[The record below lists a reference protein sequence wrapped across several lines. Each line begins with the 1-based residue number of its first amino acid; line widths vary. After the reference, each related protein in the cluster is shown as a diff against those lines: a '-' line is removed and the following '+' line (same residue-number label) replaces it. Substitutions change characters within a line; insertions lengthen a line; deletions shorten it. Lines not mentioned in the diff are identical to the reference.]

1 MNGPQDLGGM
11 MGFGPVAPE
20 ADEPIFH
27 ADWEARALGVT
38 LAAGALGT
46 WSLDESRWSRESLPP
61 AVYYSSTYYE
71 IWTRALE
78 NQLVKHG
85 LITPEEL
92 AAGTAD
98 VQAPHPAQL
107 TPELVTPSLG
117 RGKPTDRALDTPPR
131 FMPGQRVRARNI
143 HPKGHVRL
151 PRYLRGHTGVIE
163 ADHGGHV
170 FPDTS
175 AHGLG
180 EQPQRLYTV
189 VFDGAAVWG
198 EGCEPGLTISADLWE
213 SYLERA

>member
-1 MNGPQDLGGM
+1 MNGPQDVGGM

-20 ADEPIFH
+20 ANEPIFH
-27 ADWEARALGVT
+27 AEWEGRALGVT

-46 WSLDESRWSRESLPP
+46 WPLDETRLSRESLPP
-61 AVYYSSTYYE
+61 AVYYSSSYYE

-85 LITPEEL
+85 LVTPEEL
-92 AAGTAD
+92 AAGNAD
-98 VQAPHPAQL
+98 PRPAHEKQL
-107 TPELVTPSLG
+107 RPEMVAPSLAK
-117 RGKPTDRALDTPPR
+117 GKPTERNLDSTPR
-131 FMPGQRVRARNI
+131 FVPGDRVRARNI

-151 PRYLRGHTGVIE
+151 PRYLRGHIGVIE

-170 FPDTS
+170 FPDTN

-189 VFDGAAVWG
+189 VFDGAEVWG

-213 SYLERA
+213 SYLENA